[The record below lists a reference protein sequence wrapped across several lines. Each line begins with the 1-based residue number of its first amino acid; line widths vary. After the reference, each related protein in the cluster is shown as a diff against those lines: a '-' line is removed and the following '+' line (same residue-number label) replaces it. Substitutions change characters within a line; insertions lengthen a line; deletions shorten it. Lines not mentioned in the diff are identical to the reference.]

1 MTTTDV
7 DAYFAEPLLTPPGKP
22 LRVAV
27 YSRISRGIRGGTL
40 RPGTLLPRETELG
53 AALGVSRTV
62 VREALMLMEEDGLIV
77 TRRGIGR
84 FVADAIPSA
93 EDGGF
98 RPFEELFAEE
108 GAQLEVRRIELSRQG
123 ATDFVTDLIGL
134 APEAAMWFR
143 ECVIVR
149 DGLPVALVQEYLP
162 GDERLRAIDE
172 RLAEEFAAAADDDAT
187 LLGSLVRRAGVA
199 FEAGACQIAA
209 SLAGQTRARHLQITA
224 GDPLLVLTQTAEVGG
239 VPAYISKCA
248 IPASFGH
255 LVVDRWSLTRV
266 R

>member
-1 MTTTDV
+1 MTT
-7 DAYFAEPLLTPPGKP
+7 DAGSYLAEPLLTTPGQP

-27 YSRISRGIRGGTL
+27 YSRISRGIRAGVL
-40 RPGTLLPRETELG
+40 RQGTLLPRETELG
-53 AALGVSRTV
+53 AAIGVSRTV
-62 VREALMLMEEDGLIV
+62 VREALMLLEEDGLIV

-84 FVADAIPSA
+84 FVADAIPSPT
-93 EDGGF
+93 DDGF

-108 GAQLEVRRIELSRQG
+108 DARVEVRRIELSSQG

-134 APEAAMWFR
+134 APESPMWFR
-143 ECVIVR
+143 ECVISR
-149 DGLPVALVQEYLP
+149 DGTPVALVQEYLP
-162 GDERLRAIDE
+162 GDERLHTIDP
-172 RLAEEFAAAADDDAT
+172 RLAEEFPAAADDDAT
-187 LLGSLVRRAGVA
+187 LLASLVRRAGVA

-209 SLAGQTRARHLQITA
+209 SLAGQTRARLLQMTA

-255 LVVDRWSLTRV
+255 LVVGHWSLTRV